1 MIQPAIFHLITI
13 PNPNLFVLL
22 GTGTCHTLINSLG
35 LIRDFLD
42 AKHRQTYVLAAINS
56 VRFITYYMFIFL
68 MASLPKRGKLTR
80 LEFCFRHVTFSMRL
94 ISLKICLVFFIH
106 HHQLKPFLIHI
117 IRYLTDLR
125 MSNIFVKFIL
135 VFFYR
140 YVQFQ
145 CRAKNATKGA

>member
-1 MIQPAIFHLITI
+1 M
-13 PNPNLFVLL
+13 FVFM
-22 GTGTCHTLINSLG
+22 GRTGTCHTLINSLG

-56 VRFITYYMFIFL
+56 VRFTTYMFIFL
-68 MASLPKRGKLTR
+68 MASLPKRRKLTR
-80 LEFCFRHVTFSMRL
+80 LEFCFRHITFSMRL
-94 ISLKICLVFFIH
+94 ISLKICLVCFTH
-106 HHQLKPFLIHI
+106 HHQLKQLLIHI

-125 MSNIFVKFIL
+125 MSNIFVNFIL